1 MIDIPGVKT
10 FPLTRIINPENITF
24 GKNIIID
31 DFTLVHARG
40 EIIIGDYVHISCFT
54 SLTGGAKITLGDF
67 VGISQGCRILSAT
80 DDFKHWGIGNSS
92 VPEEYRNVT
101 RAPITIGRFVVIGAN
116 SVVLPGVTIGEGAA
130 IGAGSVITR
139 DLEPWGVYIGNKK
152 IRERDR
158 EGVMK
163 NYERFLEDQRSN
175 KS

>member
-130 IGAGSVITR
+130 IGAGSVVTR

>member
-80 DDFKHWGIGNSS
+80 DDFKHWGLGNSS

-130 IGAGSVITR
+130 IGAGSVVTR